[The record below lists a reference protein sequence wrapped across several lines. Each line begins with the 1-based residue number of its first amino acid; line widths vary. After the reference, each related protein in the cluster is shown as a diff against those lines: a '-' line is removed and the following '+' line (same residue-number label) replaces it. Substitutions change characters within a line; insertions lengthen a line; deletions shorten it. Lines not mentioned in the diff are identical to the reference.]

1 MQESFCGKKDSTI
14 FSNGKIKDPF
24 EKVYLLYETILTRHW
39 SRFTK
44 IFSWHR
50 FQEKRRSKMIPHSYF
65 GLTKPGLIKYAIV
78 VSVSAIKASRH
89 VVFTAATR
97 PGQIQLSLLA

>member
-1 MQESFCGKKDSTI
+1 
-14 FSNGKIKDPF
+14 
-24 EKVYLLYETILTRHW
+24 
-39 SRFTK
+39 
-44 IFSWHR
+44 
-50 FQEKRRSKMIPHSYF
+50 MIPHSYF

>member
-1 MQESFCGKKDSTI
+1 MFFHLFDE
-14 FSNGKIKDPF
+14 KIKDPF
-24 EKVYLLYETILTRHW
+24 EKLYLLYETILTRHW
-39 SRFTK
+39 SRFMK
-44 IFSWHR
+44 IFSWHG